1 MGDAPLSG
9 RAWRNGGS
17 RALRIGALLAVMP
30 VALIAQGDG
39 SDSPWHFDP
48 PDGFQLTPGAD
59 NRQTDHYAV
68 GDLLMYFWTDRWHD
82 SYCYPNDNDLNP
94 PNIFWI
100 NPNNLETGDFNADG
114 HQDLVITW
122 YTSPNPIVRPP
133 SMVTFLLNDSQG
145 NLVDSTNSLFSS
157 GPPPERIFANRIQVA
172 DFNGDSADDLIIGTM
187 GVVGRECLGE
197 PPAPVKEPFLLILS
211 DGNGGMVDAS
221 NQIEGQE
228 DGGPPDNK
236 DFAHDLAVGD
246 IDGDG
251 DQDFYSA
258 KFLFLNDGRG
268 NFQNASWML
277 PRALRSIGGVLA
289 SAMGDLDGDHV
300 DDLVVLPFEGVG
312 NKNHVF
318 LSSGA
323 SSLAEYR
330 HIELPEGLFGANTK
344 SLDTIIRDF
353 DQDGRNDI
361 MVTQRVPVRVICFS
375 VAHQQG

>member
-122 YTSPNPIVRPP
+122 Y
-133 SMVTFLLNDSQG
+133 LN
-145 NLVDSTNSLFSS
+145 
-157 GPPPERIFANRIQVA
+157 
-172 DFNGDSADDLIIGTM
+172 
-187 GVVGRECLGE
+187 
-197 PPAPVKEPFLLILS
+197 
-211 DGNGGMVDAS
+211 
-221 NQIEGQE
+221 
-228 DGGPPDNK
+228 
-236 DFAHDLAVGD
+236 
-246 IDGDG
+246 
-251 DQDFYSA
+251 Y
-258 KFLFLNDGRG
+258 
-268 NFQNASWML
+268 
-277 PRALRSIGGVLA
+277 ALRRG
-289 SAMGDLDGDHV
+289 
-300 DDLVVLPFEGVG
+300 PEEG
-312 NKNHVF
+312 
-318 LSSGA
+318 
-323 SSLAEYR
+323 
-330 HIELPEGLFGANTK
+330 
-344 SLDTIIRDF
+344 
-353 DQDGRNDI
+353 
-361 MVTQRVPVRVICFS
+361 
-375 VAHQQG
+375 